1 MSRYLYK
8 TLAEFDQAYRWMSGD
23 FRETKLICDRQS
35 EIIDDLKK
43 QLAWHRAMHEKLI
56 DTMNAGARESKFPRN

>member
-23 FRETKLICDRQS
+23 FHECKMKVVAQGL
-35 EIIDDLKK
+35 EIEQLKI
-43 QLAWHRAMHEKLI
+43 QLVWHRTMHEKLI